1 MSFYKFGPNDIFH
14 NQIKTHPQ
22 QSFFIY
28 QCRVF
33 LNNNPLVPGILNG
46 GDNVGDV
53 PTGFANLYELN
64 VDRPDSQL
72 IYPFITKAGSLT
84 SFSTISTSGFN
95 NDFVYGDIITGE
107 YPLSAS
113 ITSSWYS
120 GPSAP
125 SLSEPKREIQA
136 LKTALETYTPL
147 SPHYLYSSSL
157 GNKEEQE
164 MRIVSIP
171 SIFYGSSIKKGSI
184 SVKIYISGTLGAELV
199 DSLQNG
205 ELRQFLPTGSNS
217 GSVAGVALY
226 NEGFLILTGS
236 WDIGLK
242 ELRWGQGGATCGHNQ
257 PARWLDALQSPP
269 ECDDGCTAG
278 RLQSASFGLDFKGT
292 QYVPVKTM
300 FANAPRGELNYSNNP
315 TYLKY
320 GSSSY
325 EASSGTLAYQQNQQ
339 VPIKNI
345 TSGTWTEPTASFSKT
360 TYISKIG
367 IYDDNKNL
375 IGVAKLATP
384 IRKREIDDFT
394 FKLKLDF

>member
-64 VDRPDSQL
+64 VDRPDSEL
-72 IYPFITKAGSLT
+72 IFPFITKAGSLT
-84 SFSTISTSGFN
+84 SFSTISTSDFN

-113 ITSSWYS
+113 ISSEWYTA
-120 GPSAP
+120 GAP
-125 SLSEPKREIQA
+125 TPLQPKREIQA
-136 LKTALETYTPL
+136 LKTACETYTPL

-171 SIFYGSSIKKGSI
+171 SIFYGSSMKKGSI
-184 SVKIYISGTLGAELV
+184 SVKVYISGTLGAELV
-199 DSLQNG
+199 DDLQNG
-205 ELRQFLPTGSNS
+205 ELRQSLPSGPNS

-226 NEGFLILTGS
+226 NEGFLLLTGS
-236 WDIGLK
+236 WDLAIQNLH
-242 ELRWGQGGATCGHNQ
+242 WNTDGGCSPK
-257 PARWLDALQSPP
+257 PARWIDILQTPP
-269 ECDDGCTAG
+269 LCNPDCDIPDEGPLA
-278 RLQSASFGLDFKGT
+278 SASFGLDFKGT

-345 TSGTWTEPTASFSKT
+345 TSGTWAEPTASFSKT

>member
-46 GDNVGDV
+46 GENVGDV

-84 SFSTISTSGFN
+84 SFSTISTSDFN

-120 GPSAP
+120 DGAP
-125 SLSEPKREIQA
+125 SLAQPKREIQA

-242 ELRWGQGGATCGHNQ
+242 ELEWGRGGLGCGHDQ

-269 ECDDGCTAG
+269 ECDALCTAG
-278 RLQSASFGLDFKGT
+278 VLQSASFGLDFKGT

-345 TSGTWTEPTASFSKT
+345 TSGTWAAPTASFSKT